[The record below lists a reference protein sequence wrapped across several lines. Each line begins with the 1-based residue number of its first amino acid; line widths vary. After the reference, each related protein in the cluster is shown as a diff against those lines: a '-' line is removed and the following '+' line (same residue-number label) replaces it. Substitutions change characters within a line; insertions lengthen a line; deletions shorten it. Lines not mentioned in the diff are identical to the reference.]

1 MYAPLTFK
9 TQAKMA
15 GKNCDV
21 FDVYLNGVNEK
32 PKRYHQI
39 SIHNKEPQMPIMNPN
54 KTLKIINTISFNIFD
69 KMLVPWIQ

>member
-39 SIHNKEPQMPIMNPN
+39 SIHNKEQ
-54 KTLKIINTISFNIFD
+54 
-69 KMLVPWIQ
+69 